1 MHPANM
7 DLMDDFDEAVA
18 MITQM
23 REVFFSFLDSHID
36 HVYSQNREQRGKNMP
51 DAQRREMASSLILR
65 LAASFGLDDDEEDS
79 E

>member
-23 REVFFSFLDSHID
+23 REVFFSFLDSHVD
-36 HVYSQNREQRGKNMP
+36 RVYSQNRE
-51 DAQRREMASSLILR
+51 
-65 LAASFGLDDDEEDS
+65 
-79 E
+79 

>member
-36 HVYSQNREQRGKNMP
+36 HVYSQNRE
-51 DAQRREMASSLILR
+51 
-65 LAASFGLDDDEEDS
+65 
-79 E
+79 

>member
-1 MHPANM
+1 
-7 DLMDDFDEAVA
+7 
-18 MITQM
+18 
-23 REVFFSFLDSHID
+23 
-36 HVYSQNREQRGKNMP
+36 MP